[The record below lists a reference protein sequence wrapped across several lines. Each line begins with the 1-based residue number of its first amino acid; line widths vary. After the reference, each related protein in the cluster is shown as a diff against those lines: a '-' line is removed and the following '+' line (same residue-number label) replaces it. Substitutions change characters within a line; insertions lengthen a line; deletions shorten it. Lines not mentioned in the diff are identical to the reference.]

1 MEVFVI
7 LKCSWKTYSMV
18 VIRFYQH
25 SLLSKESFEN
35 KSAFIFPIR
44 ATLSFTSL
52 SEQPKTIQKGWRSIR
67 NGFVDEKHCQRH
79 TGPRGWV
86 ECSHQSNCCY
96 HKFLHQFLSN
106 SASRSRPNFNF
117 NLLTKDLLQ
126 NLDQTSTSK
135 SSPTE
140 LQSEVEFVHAVSAGG
155 SVKFLPAV

>member
-1 MEVFVI
+1 
-7 LKCSWKTYSMV
+7 MV

-35 KSAFIFPIR
+35 KSAFMFPIR

-52 SEQPKTIQKGWRSIR
+52 SEQPKTIEKGWRSIR
-67 NGFVDEKHCQRH
+67 NGFVEEKHCQRH

-96 HKFLHQFLSN
+96 HKFYTKFCQN
-106 SASRSRPNFNF
+106 SASRCRPNFNF
-117 NLLTKDLLQ
+117 NLLKWK
-126 NLDQTSTSK
+126 SRSR

-140 LQSEVEFVHAVSAGG
+140 LQSINFQRREARGG
-155 SVKFLPAV
+155 RYYRKNYRQAIHQHFYNLSVNYRYQKK

>member
-52 SEQPKTIQKGWRSIR
+52 SEQPKTIEKGWRSIR
-67 NGFVDEKHCQRH
+67 NGFVEEKRCLRH

-96 HKFLHQFLSN
+96 HKFLHQFLSKFSIKISTKLQLQFIDER
-106 SASRSRPNFNF
+106 SASKSRSNF
-117 NLLTKDLLQ
+117 NLKIESNWASINFQRLKTLHLTQKYR
-126 NLDQTSTSK
+126 K
-135 SSPTE
+135 
-140 LQSEVEFVHAVSAGG
+140 
-155 SVKFLPAV
+155 